1 MAENKNAAKEMIG
14 GHKMTFKSFLL
25 NYNAVVIL
33 IALVIVACII
43 SPLFAT
49 PQNINT
55 ILKQQSIY
63 LVISMGML
71 MVIITAG
78 IDLAA
83 AGTVALASIIMV
95 IAANQGLNTFV
106 CILLAVAI
114 GAVVGL
120 FNGFFIAKMKMPA
133 FIVTLALTYIAQG
146 IAFMLTNGNTLL
158 ISKDYPIY
166 QDLVNPGFAT
176 IAFINIGEDA
186 LLPLMAIFAIAIIV
200 IFFIIMKYTKF
211 GRLVY
216 AVGSNET
223 AVQMAGINSRAVI
236 FKVWLLHGILCG
248 IAAFMITART
258 GNATALTASGDYA
271 LSTVAAVVI
280 GGASLAGGEGS
291 VPMTVV
297 GVFVIAIIGNIM
309 NLIGLASYPQMIVKG
324 AVIIF
329 AVILKSV
336 SSKAHE

>member
-1 MAENKNAAKEMIG
+1 MAENKTKEVVG
-14 GHKMTFKSFLL
+14 GNKLTVKSFLL

-33 IALVIVACII
+33 IALIIVACII

-49 PQNINT
+49 PDNVNT

-83 AGTVALASIIMV
+83 AGTVALASIVMV
-95 IAANQGLNTFV
+95 MASNAGMNTFV

-114 GAVVGL
+114 GALVGL

-158 ISKDYPIY
+158 LSKENPIY

-176 IAFINIGEDA
+176 IAIPGINF
-186 LLPLMAIFAIAIIV
+186 PLMAIFAVIIIV
-200 IFFIIMKYTKF
+200 IFFVIMKYTKF

-223 AVQMAGINSRAVI
+223 AVQMAGINSRSVI
-236 FKVWLLHGILCG
+236 FKVWLIHGILCG

-297 GVFVIAIIGNIM
+297 GVFVIAVIGNIM
-309 NLIGLASYPQMIVKG
+309 NLIGLASYPQMVVKG

-336 SSKAHE
+336 SSKSAE

>member
-1 MAENKNAAKEMIG
+1 MSENKNAAKEMVG
-14 GHKMTFKSFLL
+14 GSKLTVKSFLL
-25 NYNAVVIL
+25 HYNAVVIL
-33 IALVIVACII
+33 IALIIIACII

-49 PQNINT
+49 PDNVNT
-55 ILKQQSIY
+55 LLKQQSIY

-83 AGTVALASIIMV
+83 AGTVALSSIIMV
-95 IAANQGLNTFV
+95 MASNEWGCNTFV

-114 GAVVGL
+114 GALVGL

-158 ISKDYPIY
+158 LSKENPIY

-176 IAFINIGEDA
+176 IAIPGINF
-186 LLPLMAIFAIAIIV
+186 PLMAIFAVAIII
-200 IFFIIMKYTKF
+200 IFFIVMKYTKF

-223 AVQMAGINSRAVI
+223 AVQMAGINSRGVI

-297 GVFVIAIIGNIM
+297 GVFVIAVIGNIM
-309 NLIGLASYPQMIVKG
+309 NLIGLASYPQMVVKG

-336 SSKAHE
+336 SSKTTE

>member
-1 MAENKNAAKEMIG
+1 MAENKSAAKEMVG
-14 GHKMTFKSFLL
+14 GSKMTVKSFLL

-49 PQNINT
+49 PDNINT

-83 AGTVALASIIMV
+83 AGTVALSSIIMV
-95 IAANQGLNTFV
+95 IASNQGLNTFV

-114 GAVVGL
+114 GALVGL

-158 ISKDYPIY
+158 VSKEFPIY

-176 IAFINIGEDA
+176 LAIPGINFPI
-186 LLPLMAIFAIAIIV
+186 MAIFAVVIII
-200 IFFIIMKYTKF
+200 IFFVIMKYTKF

-223 AVQMAGINSRAVI
+223 AVQMAGINSRGVI

-297 GVFVIAIIGNIM
+297 GVFVIAVIGNIM
-309 NLIGLASYPQMIVKG
+309 NLIGLASYPQMVVKG

-336 SSKAHE
+336 SSKSSE